1 MLGCDEF
8 LNKFYMKILTVSG
21 SSRTESSNAKLL
33 DSLAGLFLDKT
44 FLRCEIVNDLPLFKP
59 EDDTHPWNKNV
70 LSWRHE
76 LQTAD
81 AVIFC
86 IPAYIHNLPAL
97 VKNALEWV
105 TSSGELVGKPVL
117 AMTFTPHEP
126 RGKKA
131 MKSLIWSLKALD
143 ARVVGQLALYQNEFK
158 FEDGKIVA
166 EAEVLEILE
175 EAVNLL

>member
-1 MLGCDEF
+1 
-8 LNKFYMKILTVSG
+8 MKILTVSG
-21 SSRTESSNAKLL
+21 SSRAESSNAKLL
-33 DSLAGLFLDKT
+33 HSLTGLFLKKT

-59 EDDTHPWNKNV
+59 ENDTHPLHKNV

-86 IPAYIHNLPAL
+86 IPEYIHNMPAL
-97 VKNALEWV
+97 IKNALEWV
-105 TSSGELVGKPVL
+105 TSSGELVAKPVL

-143 ARVVGQLALYQNEFK
+143 ARVVGQLALYQNEVK
-158 FEDGKIVA
+158 FENEKIVA
-166 EAEVLEILE
+166 EAEVLEILK
-175 EAVNLL
+175 EAINLL